1 MASLDRI
8 KKDKIILPADA
19 NGNPDF
25 AFMSSFMQSVESDIL
40 STTLRYFADKQQ
52 ITPPITNSD
61 INWQTFYIRDIFD
74 VIQRGKRLKT
84 EDHIQGYMP
93 YVSSTAN
100 NNGVDNFISNTEGVR
115 IFQDCLTLANSGS
128 VGTAFYQPFSFV
140 ASDHVTQLQRTDA
153 NKYIYL
159 YLASV
164 IGRLSEKYSF
174 NREIN
179 DKRIL
184 REQIILPATPDN
196 QPDWEYM
203 ETYMRSLESQQIIS
217 YLHYYQQ

>member
-1 MASLDRI
+1 
-8 KKDKIILPADA
+8 
-19 NGNPDF
+19 
-25 AFMSSFMQSVESDIL
+25 
-40 STTLRYFADKQQ
+40 
-52 ITPPITNSD
+52 
-61 INWQTFYIRDIFD
+61 
-74 VIQRGKRLKT
+74 
-84 EDHIQGYMP
+84 MP

-140 ASDHVTQLQRTDA
+140 ASDHVTQLKRTDA

-184 REQIILPATPDN
+184 REQIILPVNADN

-203 ETYMRSLESQQIIS
+203 ETYMRTIESQKILS
-217 YLHYYQQ
+217 YLHYIVNLKTINPA